1 MDDTYNIRI
10 NYQLNVLNKPL
21 LSCNCNKTLN
31 EKSKLTGIYRDGFC
45 KTEKND
51 FGLHTVCSIITDE
64 FLEFSKSVSN
74 NLSDP
79 IPEYNFLEVSSGDLW
94 CLYAESWKQSYF
106 ANKALKV
113 ISESTNILTL
123 SEIEF
128 RILNKFSA

>member
-45 KTEKND
+45 KTKKND
-51 FGLHTVCSIITDE
+51 FGLHTVCSIMTDE

-94 CLYAESWKQSYF
+94 CLYAESWKQPYF